1 MSINP
6 PTGSFFPEEPET
18 PQSPEGPR
26 NWFPPA
32 VIAALV
38 VLAIV
43 NIFLLYDLSTTRT
56 SLEQQ
61 LTEMKEQSNVLM
73 RRLETN
79 IQASDERHNELRG
92 EVLMAREKLG
102 VTRRDLRRARE
113 LARTLGEDQKQA
125 AAQIGQVGQ
134 QVSTLRR
141 DSTAKLGELTGGVT
155 TNKADIV
162 TTRKDLEETKLRL
175 TTAVGDLSKANV
187 LIARNGEELE
197 ELRRRGDRNY
207 FEFDLRK
214 QKRPS
219 RVGNISLKL
228 KKTNT
233 KRQRYTLELYADDK
247 RIEKK
252 NKTVNEPVQFYLARS
267 RGLNEIVVNQVHKNR
282 IVGYVSAPK

>member
-6 PTGSFFPEEPET
+6 PTGSIFTEEPET

-26 NWFPPA
+26 NWFSPA

-56 SLEQQ
+56 SLDQR
-61 LTEMKEQSNVLM
+61 LAEMQERSSVLM
-73 RRLETN
+73 RRLEAN
-79 IQASDERHNELRG
+79 IQANDERHNDLRG
-92 EVLMAREKLG
+92 ELMVAQEKLG
-102 VTRRDLRRARE
+102 MTRRDLARARK
-113 LARTLGEDQKQA
+113 LSQALGEEQKRA
-125 AAQIGQVGQ
+125 AAQIGQ
-134 QVSTLRR
+134 QVSTLREE
-141 DSTAKLGELTGGVT
+141 STARLGELTGGVT

-162 TTRKDLEETKLRL
+162 STRKDLEETKLQL

-187 LIARNGEELE
+187 LIARNGGELE
-197 ELRRRGDRNY
+197 ELRRRGERNY

-247 RIEKK
+247 KVEKK
-252 NKTVNEPVQFYLARS
+252 NKTVNEPVQFYMARS
-267 RGLNEIVVNQVHKNR
+267 RGLHEIVVNQVHKNR
-282 IVGYVSAPK
+282 IVGYVSSPK

>member
-6 PTGSFFPEEPET
+6 PTGSVFTEEPET

-26 NWFPPA
+26 NWFSPA
-32 VIAALV
+32 VIAALA

-56 SLEQQ
+56 SLDQRLAELQ
-61 LTEMKEQSNVLM
+61 ERSSVLM
-73 RRLETN
+73 RRLEAN
-79 IQASDERHNELRG
+79 IQANDERHNNLRG
-92 EVLMAREKLG
+92 ELMVAQEKLG
-102 VTRRDLRRARE
+102 MTRRDLRRARQ
-113 LARTLGEDQKQA
+113 LAQALGEEQKRA
-125 AAQIGQVGQ
+125 AAQIGQR
-134 QVSTLRR
+134 VSSLREE
-141 DSTAKLGELTGGVT
+141 STARLGELTGGVT

-162 TTRKDLEETKLRL
+162 STRKDLEETKLQL

-187 LIARNGEELE
+187 LIARNGGELE
-197 ELRRRGDRNY
+197 ELRRRGERNY

-247 RIEKK
+247 KVEKK
-252 NKTVNEPVQFYLARS
+252 NKTVNEPVQFYMARS
-267 RGLNEIVVNQVHKNR
+267 RGLHEIVVNQVHKNR
-282 IVGYVSAPK
+282 IVGYVSSPK

>member
-1 MSINP
+1 MSISP
-6 PTGSFFPEEPET
+6 PTGSIFPEQPE
-18 PQSPEGPR
+18 QPEAPEAPR
-26 NWFPPA
+26 NWFPTI

-38 VLAIV
+38 ALGIV
-43 NIFLLYDLSTTRT
+43 NIFLLYELSATRA

-61 LTEMKEQSNVLM
+61 VTELKEQSNVLA
-73 RRLETN
+73 RRQETN

-113 LARTLGEDQKQA
+113 LAQALGEEQKQA
-125 AAQIGQVGQ
+125 SAQIVQ
-134 QVSTLRR
+134 QVSSLRQE
-141 DSTAKLGELTGGVT
+141 STAKLGALTGNVT
-155 TNKADIV
+155 INKDDIA

-175 TTAVGDLSKANV
+175 TTAVGDLSKHNV

-197 ELRRRGDRNY
+197 ELRRRGDRTY
-207 FEFDLRK
+207 VEFDLRK
-214 QKRPS
+214 QKRPR

-228 KKTNT
+228 KKTST

-267 RGLNEIVVNQVHKNR
+267 RGLHEIVVNEVHKNR
-282 IVGYVSAPK
+282 IVGYVASPK

>member
-6 PTGSFFPEEPET
+6 PTGSIFPEEPET

-26 NWFPPA
+26 NWFPAA
-32 VIAALV
+32 VIVALV
-38 VLAIV
+38 VLAMV
-43 NIFLLYDLSTTRT
+43 NIFMLYDLSTTRT

-61 LTEMKEQSNVLM
+61 LTELKEQSNVLM

-79 IQASDERHNELRG
+79 IQAGDERHNDLRG
-92 EVLMAREKLG
+92 EVLMTGEKLG
-102 VTRRDLRRARE
+102 VTRRDLRRARQ
-113 LARTLGEDQKQA
+113 LARALGEEQKQA
-125 AAQIGQVGQ
+125 TAQIGQVGQ

-141 DSTAKLGELTGGVT
+141 ESTAKLGKLTGGVT
-155 TNKADIV
+155 TNKADIL

-247 RIEKK
+247 KVEKK

-267 RGLNEIVVNQVHKNR
+267 RGLHEIVVNQVHKNR

>member
-6 PTGSFFPEEPET
+6 PTGSIFTEEPET

-26 NWFPPA
+26 NWFSPA

-56 SLEQQ
+56 SLDQRLAELQ
-61 LTEMKEQSNVLM
+61 ERSSVLM

-79 IQASDERHNELRG
+79 IQASDERHNDLRG
-92 EVLMAREKLG
+92 ELMVAQEKLG
-102 VTRRDLRRARE
+102 MTRRDLKRARQ
-113 LARTLGEDQKQA
+113 LAQALGEEQKRA
-125 AAQIGQVGQ
+125 AAQIGQE
-134 QVSTLRR
+134 VSTLRQE
-141 DSTAKLGELTGGVT
+141 STAKIGELTGGVT

-162 TTRKDLEETKLRL
+162 STRKDLEETKLRL
-175 TTAVGDLSKANV
+175 TTAVGDLSKAGV

-207 FEFDLRK
+207 FEFNLRK

-247 RIEKK
+247 KVEKK
-252 NKTVNEPVQFYLARS
+252 NKTVNEPVQFYMARS
-267 RGLNEIVVNQVHKNR
+267 RGLHEIVVNQVHKNR
-282 IVGYVSAPK
+282 IVGYVSSPK

>member
-1 MSINP
+1 MSISP
-6 PTGSFFPEEPET
+6 PTGSIFPEEP
-18 PQSPEGPR
+18 QQPEAPEAPR
-26 NWFPPA
+26 NWFPTI

-38 VLAIV
+38 ALGIV
-43 NIFLLYDLSTTRT
+43 NIFLLYELSATRA

-61 LTEMKEQSNVLM
+61 VTELKEQSNVLA
-73 RRLETN
+73 RRQETN

-113 LARTLGEDQKQA
+113 LAQALGEEQKQA
-125 AAQIGQVGQ
+125 SAQIVQ
-134 QVSTLRR
+134 QVSNLREE
-141 DSTAKLGELTGGVT
+141 STVKLGALTGNVT
-155 TNKADIV
+155 TNKDDIA
-162 TTRKDLEETKLRL
+162 TTRKDLEETKLLL
-175 TTAVGDLSKANV
+175 TTAVGDLSKHNV

-197 ELRRRGDRNY
+197 ELRRRGDRTY
-207 FEFDLRK
+207 VEFDLRK
-214 QKRPS
+214 QKRPR

-228 KKTNT
+228 KKTST

-267 RGLNEIVVNQVHKNR
+267 RGLHEIVVNEVHKNR
-282 IVGYVSAPK
+282 IVGYVASPK

>member
-1 MSINP
+1 MSISP
-6 PTGSFFPEEPET
+6 PTGSIFPEEP
-18 PQSPEGPR
+18 QQPEAPEAPR
-26 NWFPPA
+26 NWFPTI

-38 VLAIV
+38 ALGIV
-43 NIFLLYDLSTTRT
+43 NIFLLYELSATRA

-61 LTEMKEQSNVLM
+61 VTELKEQSNVLA
-73 RRLETN
+73 RRQETN
-79 IQASDERHNELRG
+79 IQASDERHYELRG

-113 LARTLGEDQKQA
+113 LAQALGEEQKQS
-125 AAQIGQVGQ
+125 AAQIVQ
-134 QVSTLRR
+134 QVSNLREE
-141 DSTAKLGELTGGVT
+141 STAKLGTLTGNVT
-155 TNKADIV
+155 INKDDIA

-175 TTAVGDLSKANV
+175 TTAVGDLSKHNV

-197 ELRRRGDRNY
+197 ELRRRGDRTY
-207 FEFDLRK
+207 VEFDLRK
-214 QKRPS
+214 QKRPR

-228 KKTNT
+228 KKTST

-267 RGLNEIVVNQVHKNR
+267 RGLHEIVVNEVHKNR
-282 IVGYVSAPK
+282 IVGYVASPK